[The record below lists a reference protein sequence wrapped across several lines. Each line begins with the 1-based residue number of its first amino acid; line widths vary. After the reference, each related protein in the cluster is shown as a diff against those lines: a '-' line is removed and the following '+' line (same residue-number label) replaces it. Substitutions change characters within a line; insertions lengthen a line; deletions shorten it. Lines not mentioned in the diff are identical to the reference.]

1 MTWASL
7 QRSTQPAVSRDRPT
21 VSVGGGV
28 VETAWAPGA
37 SSREDMS
44 PDGHCCV
51 CRYTSEQPFTPA
63 ELWTEPP
70 SSLADVKC
78 GFPLF

>member
-51 CRYTSEQPFTPA
+51 CRYTSEQPLFHTSRTVDRAP
-63 ELWTEPP
+63 EF
-70 SSLADVKC
+70 SS
-78 GFPLF
+78 